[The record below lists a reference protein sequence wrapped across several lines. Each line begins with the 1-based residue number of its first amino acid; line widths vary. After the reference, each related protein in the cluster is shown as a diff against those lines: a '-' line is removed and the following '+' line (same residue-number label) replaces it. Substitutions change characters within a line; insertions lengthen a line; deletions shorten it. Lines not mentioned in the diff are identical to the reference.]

1 MRPHQLHRP
10 SVARGSR
17 EGSNVVMFYEN
28 NFPVAFSLL
37 DNVTAFALAAS
48 CVVVSRC
55 CYGPLSRRWTPTTG
69 SPRARLDSASIGLY
83 RSTRRDVG
91 Q

>member
-1 MRPHQLHRP
+1 MRPYQLHRP

-17 EGSNVVMFYEN
+17 EGSDVAMFYER
-28 NFPVAFSLL
+28 NFPVTYSLL
-37 DNVTAFALAAS
+37 DNVTAFALAAG

-55 CYGPLSRRWTPTTG
+55 CHVPLSRRWTPTTG
-69 SPRARLDSASIGLY
+69 SPLARLDSASIGLY